1 MRVPVLISSVESRVV
16 FRGARAGVALGVAIA
31 VGAAAG
37 AMARAEGTNSS
48 FCIQFFLTEV
58 VGIRSHH

>member
-48 FCIQFFLTEV
+48 FCIPFF
-58 VGIRSHH
+58 SH